1 MHLGLSHASQ
11 QLPLQAATHTH
22 HIHRLLYKLRQ
33 SYDIADKK
41 NPKNKNLKG
50 TFVSVSP
57 PQKKNYKD

>member
-11 QLPLQAATHTH
+11 QLPLQAAAHTH
-22 HIHRLLYKLRQ
+22 IYRLLYKLRH
-33 SYDIADKK
+33 SYDIAAKK

-57 PQKKNYKD
+57 PQKQNYKD